1 MSPHSDDTRNRPRR
15 RKFIALLYQR
25 TRDISMRRCGV
36 AFFLLLSIIDPVLQ
50 AATPTLSAIRPVGGQ
65 RGTQLDITL
74 AGARLGDAHEIIY
87 YQPGINTIGIKK
99 LDDNSVRAT
108 IKLAPDCALG
118 LHDLRVR
125 TATGISE
132 LRTFSVG
139 ALKEVNEVEPN
150 NDFAAPQAI
159 PMNVT
164 VNGVADNE
172 DVDYYVIDA
181 KKGDRISAEVE
192 GLRLG
197 ISEFDP
203 YVAILDSKRF
213 ELGVSDDAAL
223 AWRDSFT
230 SIVAPNDGKYIIQVR
245 ESAYAGNGNCLYRL
259 HLGNFPRATAVI
271 PAGGKPGETVSVRW
285 IGDPTGETTTAI
297 KLPATADR
305 DFGIERQDDKGTS
318 PYPNTFRLTALG
330 NVIEKEPNDDQ
341 AHATPFE
348 APMALNGVIE
358 KAGDVDHFVFKATK
372 GQVFDIHCYAR
383 RIRSPLDPVMYLG
396 KKGAGPILGADDSVG
411 PDSYFRFQAPET
423 AEYVVWLVDQL
434 GKGGP
439 DYAYRIELTPVAP
452 QLTMT
457 TNAEQIPLGTG
468 VISVAVPKGNRQ
480 AILIYGNRA
489 DFGGDVN
496 VGVGKLP
503 DGVNVEAP
511 TIVASQTLVPVL
523 FTAKADA
530 HLAATLAEVTGKPTD
545 SKLVI
550 PSEFNQM
557 SVLVLGQ
564 NQVNVWSRTVD
575 RLAVAVTE
583 ECPYSIEIVEPK
595 VPLVRSGSMG
605 LKVRAIRKPDFKAA
619 ISVYLPWNPPGV
631 GSAGGIAIPEG
642 QNEAVIPINADG
654 GAELRTWKI
663 VVNGASGVASG
674 PIMVSSQLA
683 NLTIANPYV
692 GLAYQAASVD
702 QGKEVDMA
710 IKVSKAVDFAGEAQV
725 TLIGLPNK
733 VTTDV
738 KKVTKD
744 TTDLIFHITTDKISP
759 AGNHASLFCQ
769 VVITENGEPIV
780 HNIGTGTLRI
790 DVPLPPKA
798 NAPAPAPVAVAPKPA
813 EPTAKP
819 LSRLEKLRLETKQA
833 KNAGK

>member
-1 MSPHSDDTRNRPRR
+1 
-15 RKFIALLYQR
+15 
-25 TRDISMRRCGV
+25 MRRCFATIV
-36 AFFLLLSIIDPVLQ
+36 FLFMIPPSIIQ
-50 AATPTLSAIRPVGGQ
+50 AASPALSAIRPVGGQ
-65 RGTQLDITL
+65 RGTELEITL
-74 AGARLGDAHEIIY
+74 SGARLGDAQEIIY
-87 YQPGINTIGIKK
+87 YQPGIATVSLKK
-99 LDDNSVRAT
+99 LDDNNVKAK
-108 IKLAPDCALG
+108 IKIAQDCALG
-118 LHDLRVR
+118 LHDVRVR

-139 ALKEVNEVEPN
+139 ALKEINETEPN
-150 NDFAAPQAI
+150 NDFGTPQPI

-164 VNGVADNE
+164 VNGIADNE
-172 DVDYYVIDA
+172 DVDYFVVEA
-181 KKGDRISAEVE
+181 KKGERISAEVE

-203 YVAILDSKRF
+203 YVAILDAKRF

-223 AWRDSFT
+223 AWRDGFT
-230 SIVAPNDGKYIIQVR
+230 AIIAPQDGKYVIQVR
-245 ESAYAGNGNCLYRL
+245 ESAYAGNSGCLYRL
-259 HLGNFPRATAVI
+259 HVGNFPRATAI
-271 PAGGKPGETVSVRW
+271 MPAGGKPGETLSVRW
-285 IGDPTGETTTAI
+285 IGDAAGETTSTI
-297 KLPATADR
+297 KLPAAFER
-305 DFGIERQDDKGTS
+305 EFGIERQDAKGLS
-318 PYPNTFRLTALG
+318 PYPNAFRLSTLG

-358 KAGDVDHFVFKATK
+358 KAGDVDQFVFKATK
-372 GQVFDIHCYAR
+372 GQVYDIHCYAR

-396 KKGAGPILGADDSVG
+396 KKGAGAMLGADDSVG

-439 DYAYRIELTPVAP
+439 DYSYRIELMPVAP
-452 QLTMT
+452 ALTMT

-468 VISVAVPKGNRQ
+468 VMSVAVPKGNRQ
-480 AILIYGNRA
+480 AVLILGNRS
-489 DFGGDVN
+489 DFGGELN

-503 DGVNVEAP
+503 AGVSVEAP
-511 TIVASQTLVPVL
+511 TIAASQVIVPVL
-523 FTAKADA
+523 FTAKPDA
-530 HLAATLAEVTGKPTD
+530 PLAAALAEVTGMPTD
-545 SKLVI
+545 PKLKI

-583 ECPYSIEIVEPK
+583 ECPYTIEIVEPK
-595 VPLVRSGSMG
+595 VPLVRSGSLG
-605 LKVRAIRKPDFKAA
+605 LKVRANRKPGFKAG
-619 ISVYLPWNPPGV
+619 IYVYLPYNPPGV
-631 GSAGGIAIPEG
+631 GSGGGITIPEG
-642 QNEAVIPINADG
+642 QNEAVIPMNADG

-692 GLAYQAASVD
+692 GLSFVAASVD

-710 IKVSKAVDFAGEAQV
+710 VKVAKAVDFPGEAQV

-738 KKVTKD
+738 KKITKD
-744 TTDLIFHITTDKISP
+744 TTDLAFHIKTDKVSP

-769 VVITENGEPIV
+769 VVITQNGEPIV
-780 HNIGTGTLRI
+780 HNIGTGALRI

-798 NAPAPAPVAVAPKPA
+798 NTPAPAPVVAAAPKPA
-813 EPTAKP
+813 APVAAKP
-819 LSRLEKLRLETKQA
+819 LTRLEKLRLESKQA
-833 KNAGK
+833 KAAAK